1 MTIGNYGFIVKL
13 QFRVRGEE
21 MVYRV
26 RRIKLDNIAEIC
38 WRAKRCETYLTMQD
52 LHIGGIY
59 QLHGGKL
66 YVVES
71 KEG

>member
-1 MTIGNYGFIVKL
+1 
-13 QFRVRGEE
+13 
-21 MVYRV
+21 MVYRI
-26 RRIKLDNIAEIC
+26 RRIKLDNMAEIC

-59 QLHGGKL
+59 FLRSGRL

-71 KEG
+71 KES

>member
-1 MTIGNYGFIVKL
+1 MYE
-13 QFRVRGEE
+13 RGET
-21 MVYRV
+21 MVYRI
-26 RRIKLDNIAEIC
+26 RRIKLDNMAEIC

-59 QLHGGKL
+59 FLRSGRL

-71 KEG
+71 KES

>member
-1 MTIGNYGFIVKL
+1 MLYK
-13 QFRVRGEE
+13 
-21 MVYRV
+21 V
-26 RRIKLDNIAEIC
+26 RRIKLDNMAEIC
-38 WRAKRCETYLTMQD
+38 WRAKRCETYLTLQN

-71 KEG
+71 KKKLNMGRPARGGRWFSRNHG

>member
-1 MTIGNYGFIVKL
+1 MKL

-52 LHIGGIY
+52 LRIGGIY
-59 QLHGGKL
+59 FLRSGRL

-71 KEG
+71 KES